1 MTSLKELQNMHG
13 RVVVITGAAGH
24 IGRVIART
32 LAELGAFLVLLDR
45 DYEGL
50 KSLEAQ
56 IEGASPGQC
65 ACIECDISD
74 ENARREAVGVI
85 QRQYG
90 SCSCLINNAAY
101 GGDAKLTGWRE
112 PLGGQSL
119 DSWRAALEV
128 NLTAPF
134 HFSQH
139 LAGLLKASTG
149 GNIINIASIY
159 GSYGPDWSLYEGTT
173 MGNPAAYGAS
183 KAGLIQLTRYLAT
196 YLAPSVRVNAIS
208 PGGIFRMQDKRF
220 VDRYE
225 AKVPLRRMGSE
236 GDLMGA
242 ISYLATDL
250 SSYVTGEII
259 EVSGGFG
266 IW

>member
-24 IGRVIART
+24 IGRTIAFT

-45 DYEGL
+45 DYDGL
-50 KSLEAQ
+50 RSLEGELETSWSGRCTK
-56 IEGASPGQC
+56 IH
-65 ACIECDISD
+65 CDLSD
-74 ENARREAVGVI
+74 ENARLKAIGDIKDLHGR
-85 QRQYG
+85 
-90 SCSCLINNAAY
+90 CSCLVNNAAY
-101 GGDAKLTGWRE
+101 GGDANLSGWRE
-112 PLGGQSL
+112 ELDGQSL
-119 DSWRAALEV
+119 DSWRAAIEV

-134 HFSQH
+134 HFSQQ
-139 LAGLLKASTG
+139 LAGLLKTSPG

-159 GSYGPDWSLYEGTT
+159 GSYGPDWSLYEGTG
-173 MGNPAAYGAS
+173 MGNPAAYGSS

-208 PGGIFRMQDKRF
+208 PGGILRVQDKRF

-225 AKVPLRRMGSE
+225 AKVPLRRMGTE